1 MNDIKGIRPKR
12 NESPKSFITIDD
24 LAHMA
29 EELLDGIIQLSEY
42 KHPLDVRKGETFI
55 KEVTDMTGQSGE
67 SMTLKARGKTY
78 FFDIRK
84 TKEGKPYLGITE
96 SHLKKES
103 KEPQRSTVFIFP
115 EDAPNF
121 KKAFTEMIDK
131 LN

>member
-1 MNDIKGIRPKR
+1 MNDIKGIKPKSNSR
-12 NESPKSFITIDD
+12 QKSFITIDD

-29 EELLDGIIQLSEY
+29 KELLDGIIRLSKY
-42 KHPLDVRKGETFI
+42 NHPLDVRKGETLI
-55 KEVTDMTGQSGE
+55 KEVIDMTGQSEE